1 MIYSIPLAWLQL
13 IREKARLLVALAGI
27 GFAVILMFIQLGF
40 RDALFDSAV
49 RLHQALQ
56 GDIFLVSPQS
66 TALIALDSFSRRRLL
81 QAEGVPGVASTTPIY
96 ISFALWKNPAD
107 RSTRSIQVMGYDPA
121 EPILTAELVP
131 DAAPL
136 KLPDHVLFDRDSRP
150 EFGPVADLFAAA
162 QDGGAAVET
171 EVGGRRVTVGGL
183 FTLGASFGADGNL
196 ITSDINFL
204 RLFDRDPGL
213 IDMGLIRLAAGANLE
228 QVLAIL
234 RRDIQ
239 APNGDVLVLSKAE
252 FIALERDY
260 WQNSTAIGFIFNLGA
275 GIGWI
280 VGMVIVYQILYTDV
294 ADHLAEYAT
303 LKAMG
308 YRNRY
313 LLSVVFQEAVA
324 LSILGFIP
332 AFFLCIGLYSMTEN
346 ATSLPLKMT
355 QARGSFVFVLTLSM
369 CVISGAIAV
378 RKVQEADPADIF

>member
-1 MIYSIPLAWLQL
+1 MIFAVPLAWLQL

-40 RDALFDSAV
+40 RDALFDSSV
-49 RLHQALQ
+49 RLHKALA
-56 GDIFLVSPQS
+56 GDIFMVSPQS

-81 QAEGVPGVASTTPIY
+81 QAEGIPGVETTTPIY
-96 ISFALWKNPAD
+96 ISFALWKNPVD
-107 RSTRSIQVMGYDPA
+107 RSTRSLQVMGYDPA
-121 EPILTAELVP
+121 EPIISDELLP
-131 DAAPL
+131 DANPL
-136 KLPDHVLFDRDSRP
+136 KLRDHVLFDRDSRP
-150 EFGPVADLFAAA
+150 EFGPVEELFKEN
-162 QDGGAAVET
+162 GSVST

-183 FTLGASFGADGNL
+183 FNLGASFGADGNL
-196 ITSDINFL
+196 VTSDINFL

-213 IDMGLIRLAAGANLE
+213 IDMGMVRLEPGADRD
-228 QVLAIL
+228 QVLATM
-234 RRDIQ
+234 RKEIQ
-239 APNGDVLVLSKAE
+239 EPNGDVLILSKEE
-252 FIALERDY
+252 FIASERDY

-313 LLSVVFQEAVA
+313 LLSVVFQEAVV

-332 AFFLCIGLYSMTEN
+332 AFLLCIGLYNATEN
-346 ATSLPLKMT
+346 ATSLPLQMT
-355 QARGSFVFVLTLSM
+355 QERGTFVFVLTMAM

>member
-1 MIYSIPLAWLQL
+1 MIFAVPLAWLQL

-40 RDALFDSAV
+40 RDALFDSSV
-49 RLHQALQ
+49 RLHKALA
-56 GDIFLVSPQS
+56 GDIFMVSPQS

-81 QAEGVPGVASTTPIY
+81 QAEGVPGVEAATSIY
-96 ISFALWKNPAD
+96 ISFALWKNPVD
-107 RSTRSIQVMGYDPA
+107 RSTRSLQVMGYDPA
-121 EPILTAELVP
+121 EPIISDELLP
-131 DAAPL
+131 DANPL
-136 KLPDHVLFDRDSRP
+136 KLRDHVLFDRDSRP
-150 EFGPVADLFAAA
+150 EFGPVEELFKEN
-162 QDGGAAVET
+162 GSVST

-183 FTLGASFGADGNL
+183 FNLGASFGADGNL
-196 ITSDINFL
+196 VTSDINFL

-213 IDMGLIRLAAGANLE
+213 IDMGLVRLEPGADVE
-228 QVLAIL
+228 QALATM
-234 RRDIQ
+234 REEIQ
-239 APNGDVLVLSKAE
+239 EPNGDVLILSKAE

-280 VGMVIVYQILYTDV
+280 VGMVIVYTDV

-313 LLSVVFQEAVA
+313 LLSVVFQEAVV
-324 LSILGFIP
+324 LSVLGFIP
-332 AFFLCIGLYSMTEN
+332 AFFLCMWLYSATEN
-346 ATSLPLKMT
+346 ATSLPLQMT
-355 QARGSFVFVLTLSM
+355 QERGTFVFCLTMAM

>member
-1 MIYSIPLAWLQL
+1 MIVAIPLAWLQL
-13 IREKARLLVALAGI
+13 IREKARLVVALAGI

-40 RDALFDSAV
+40 RDALFDSSV
-49 RLHQALQ
+49 RLHKALE
-56 GDIFLVSPQS
+56 GDIFMVSPQS
-66 TALIALDSFSRRRLL
+66 TALIALNSFSRRRLL
-81 QAEGVPGVASTTPIY
+81 QAEGVPGVEAVIPIY
-96 ISFALWKNPAD
+96 ISFALWKNPED
-107 RSTRSIQVMGYDPA
+107 RSTRSIQVMGYDPSQQIISRSLLPNS
-121 EPILTAELVP
+121 E
-131 DAAPL
+131 PL
-136 KLPDHVLFDRDSRP
+136 KLTDHVLFDQDSRP
-150 EFGPVADLFAAA
+150 EFGPVPALFE
-162 QDGGAAVET
+162 QGPVMT

-183 FTLGASFGADGNL
+183 FQLGASFGADGNL
-196 ITSDINFL
+196 VTSDLNFL
-204 RLFDRDPGL
+204 RLFDRNPGL
-213 IDMGLIRLAAGANLE
+213 IDMGMIRMKPGADVAA
-228 QVLAIL
+228 AIATL
-234 RRDIQ
+234 RQEIQ
-239 APNGDVLVLSKAE
+239 DPNGDVLVLSKEE
-252 FIALERDY
+252 FIAVERNY

-332 AFFLCIGLYSMTEN
+332 AFFLCIGLYRMTEK
-346 ATSLPLKMT
+346 ATSLPLTMT
-355 QARGSFVFVLTLSM
+355 LNRGTLVFALTISM